1 MERVEM
7 RDKSNRL
14 TKNTNDEHKVVRSDY
29 GETPNINPFEMG
41 NTGQSGLPG
50 PTGLPGEPGLGN
62 FGTSSNFKNI
72 I

>member
-1 MERVEM
+1 M
-7 RDKSNRL
+7 RDKSHRL
-14 TKNTNDEHKVVRSDY
+14 AKNTNDEPKVVRSDY
-29 GETPNINPFEMG
+29 DETPNINPFEMG
-41 NTGQSGLPG
+41 SIGQSGVTG